1 MRSIYSSFQWELISV
16 LTHAAAATAPCA
28 PASSSEAT
36 EGSLWSAECTA
47 QLPTLHSV
55 GLETPASC
63 SEMDVC
69 ATPIELRQCDV
80 WNLLMRDTSSCVFFD
95 TELSQQLGCL
105 MIHFRTVFLT
115 KYILFVFGGFFVGFF
130 FFLWEI
136 HSILRKKKKNL
147 EKLKWNFHQIFKYYS
162 YNILSATVKII
173 QPLLWDLSI
182 ENVAQ
187 SSSRCAHHMTS
198 LENELPGRK
207 ATSEPQSPYLS
218 ILGV

>member
-136 HSILRKKKKNL
+136 HSKKKKPWKIEMKFLPNL
-147 EKLKWNFHQIFKYYS
+147 QILFLQYS
-162 YNILSATVKII
+162 ECNS
-173 QPLLWDLSI
+173 
-182 ENVAQ
+182 ENNTTFTL
-187 SSSRCAHHMTS
+187 RF
-198 LENELPGRK
+198 EYRK
-207 ATSEPQSPYLS
+207 CSPK
-218 ILGV
+218 